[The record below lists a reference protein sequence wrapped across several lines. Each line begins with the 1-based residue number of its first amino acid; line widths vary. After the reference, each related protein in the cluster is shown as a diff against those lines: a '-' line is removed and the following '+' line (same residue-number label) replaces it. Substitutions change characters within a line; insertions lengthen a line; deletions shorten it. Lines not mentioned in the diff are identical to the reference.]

1 MKYILKAKIINGYRA
16 KGKFYSK
23 VRGHTGEDLNYKYE
37 DLPSPVTGVVLLA
50 VKQNEMGNVL
60 YIKDLNDYI
69 HVFAHLEVFKVKKGD
84 KVLRNQII
92 AKTGNTG
99 TATTG
104 AHLHYEVLTPK
115 PRNPIDVIMYRKELM
130 FKGFNTDPTNYIW
143 DLYKLHNLDAD
154 GNLLPAKA

>member
-1 MKYILKAKIINGYRA
+1 MKYILTAKVINGYRV

-37 DLPSPVTGVVLLA
+37 ELPSPVTGVVLLA
-50 VKQNEMGNVL
+50 IKQNEMGNVL

-69 HVFAHLEVFKVKKGD
+69 HVFAHLELFKVKKGD

-104 AHLHYEVLTPK
+104 AHLHWEVVCPA

-130 FKGFNTDPTNYIW
+130 FKGFNTAPTKYIQE
-143 DLYKLHNLDAD
+143 LYKLHNLDEE
-154 GNLLPAKA
+154 GKIKLIKA